1 MKITSD
7 SSITSAGGST
17 SSACAI
23 TASNAGAVL
32 ESISPPMLTTATPW
46 RCTTEVLIGSAAD
59 TAILHLESCRSW
71 RVRCRPSPPGKFAE
85 ILLQRPS
92 PRGSVSLG
100 ARLGPPW
107 RSGRFNVGSVNRS
120 LAGGRR
126 RSDVGSVGCGF
137 AAAAAGPAL
146 APEPNG
152 VARGMGP
159 QDHRG
164 RIADRDVARGDL
176 LRGNDG
182 VRQLRRGARDRQ
194 RRGATGLRA
203 RLV

>member
-7 SSITSAGGST
+7 SSTTSAGGSS
-17 SSACAI
+17 SSASVI
-23 TASNAGAVL
+23 TASKAGAVL
-32 ESISPPMLTTATPW
+32 KSISPPMLTTATPF
-46 RCTTEVLIGSAAD
+46 RCTTEVVIGSAAD
-59 TAILHLESCRSW
+59 TAILHLESCRCR

-85 ILLQRPS
+85 ILLQRPW

-100 ARLGPPW
+100 AGLAPPR

-120 LAGGRR
+120 LDNGRR
-126 RSDVGSVGCGF
+126 RSDVGSVGGGVG
-137 AAAAAGPAL
+137 AATAGPAL
-146 APEPNG
+146 TPEPNG

-164 RIADRDVARGDL
+164 RIVDRDVARGDL

-182 VRQLRRGARDRQ
+182 VRQLRRGARDR
-194 RRGATGLRA
+194 
-203 RLV
+203 